1 MATVAEDWED
11 NFDAGL
17 FLNEDYDREPIVL
30 GGELED
36 GTPLREIRQDL
47 YLSNAASTDWD
58 LTGQVVWP
66 VSIFLSYY
74 IARNL
79 ELFAGRRVAE
89 LGAGCGLSGLVASQF
104 AAGTCL
110 TDGVDVVVR
119 LLERNAALQKESGTL
134 ARPSGPDAEISV
146 AQLLWGSETSLEA
159 FLETFG
165 VPEVLIGADVVCW
178 PQYVSLNLS
187 LSPSPSLSLSLGLWL
202 RPNPEQVKPLVQTTK
217 RLMQLRHAADPEGP
231 PLVLHLG
238 YVVRALNNHRLFVN
252 ACSEAGLR
260 VAEVPDTAFVPH
272 PRPEHVAS
280 NNELQLLTVT
290 FDAAHPRAHEPV
302 VFDEDSASLE

>member
-1 MATVAEDWED
+1 
-11 NFDAGL
+11 
-17 FLNEDYDREPIVL
+17 
-30 GGELED
+30 
-36 GTPLREIRQDL
+36 
-47 YLSNAASTDWD
+47 LSNAASTDWD

-178 PQYVSLNLS
+178 PQYV
-187 LSPSPSLSLSLGLWL
+187 
-202 RPNPEQVKPLVQTTK
+202 KPLVQTTK